1 MLQGRGPNGLNGN
14 HNMRGSG
21 PLRESG
27 NLVVDHKGA
36 KGGRRLRQPGWELMS
51 ILNAWMMTENKLA

>member
-14 HNMRGSG
+14 HNMRGPGS
-21 PLRESG
+21 LRESG

-36 KGGRRLRQPGWELMS
+36 KGDRGFVSRVGADIDFERVDDDG
-51 ILNAWMMTENKLA
+51 K